1 MPRRTDPAI
10 SAYNNMDIENMPK
23 EKQTV
28 KSTALL
34 GRPSKSSEGS
44 MDFNNPTIRAA
55 KQLEAIRKYRNE
67 INDTTS

>member
-28 KSTALL
+28 KSTGLL
-34 GRPSKSSEGS
+34 GRPSKSSE
-44 MDFNNPTIRAA
+44 
-55 KQLEAIRKYRNE
+55 LEAIRKYRNE